1 MNRRTMI
8 LAAGA
13 VAVFGLYLLD
23 QGYTRLI
30 EKPMGLAET
39 QLAATRK
46 SLGDAKAEQVSG
58 RRLANRLE
66 EYAERALPHDP
77 ALARA
82 AYQKWLLGLVERHQ
96 MGSVA
101 INAETPQPIEV
112 RGRVNRRQRRLVGH
126 TIRYGLRARTT
137 LAHWADFLDEFR
149 RSAHLHKVTR
159 FAINPV
165 AGGSEIDLTATVE
178 ALSLD
183 AAPREETLS
192 EWVRVETPDAAA
204 ADYRQITERNLF
216 ARGISPEL
224 AAIRLGAITRGRGGI
239 DQAWFRVGRPA
250 KTQIVKAGESLS
262 LPLHS
267 IQIRQIETER
277 VLVAVNDV
285 TGWLRLGESLGTL
298 LGVEV
303 KPEVEGV
310 EKETGSEDGATAEGA
325 AESPAGT
332 SPPVTLPAGTAGGG
346 AASGAA
352 SSAASSAASGVGTGK
367 VEGSK

>member
-1 MNRRTMI
+1 
-8 LAAGA
+8 
-13 VAVFGLYLLD
+13 
-23 QGYTRLI
+23 
-30 EKPMGLAET
+30 
-39 QLAATRK
+39 
-46 SLGDAKAEQVSG
+46 
-58 RRLANRLE
+58 
-66 EYAERALPHDP
+66 
-77 ALARA
+77 
-82 AYQKWLLGLVERHQ
+82 
-96 MGSVA
+96 
-101 INAETPQPIEV
+101 
-112 RGRVNRRQRRLVGH
+112 
-126 TIRYGLRARTT
+126 
-137 LAHWADFLDEFR
+137 
-149 RSAHLHKVTR
+149 
-159 FAINPV
+159 
-165 AGGSEIDLTATVE
+165 
-178 ALSLD
+178 
-183 AAPREETLS
+183 
-192 EWVRVETPDAAA
+192 
-204 ADYRQITERNLF
+204 
-216 ARGISPEL
+216 L

-346 AASGAA
+346 EASG
-352 SSAASSAASGVGTGK
+352 AASGVGTGK

>member
-1 MNRRTMI
+1 
-8 LAAGA
+8 
-13 VAVFGLYLLD
+13 
-23 QGYTRLI
+23 
-30 EKPMGLAET
+30 
-39 QLAATRK
+39 
-46 SLGDAKAEQVSG
+46 
-58 RRLANRLE
+58 
-66 EYAERALPHDP
+66 
-77 ALARA
+77 
-82 AYQKWLLGLVERHQ
+82 
-96 MGSVA
+96 
-101 INAETPQPIEV
+101 
-112 RGRVNRRQRRLVGH
+112 
-126 TIRYGLRARTT
+126 
-137 LAHWADFLDEFR
+137 
-149 RSAHLHKVTR
+149 LHKVTQ

-267 IQIRQIETER
+267 IQIRQIEPER
-277 VLVAVNDV
+277 VLVAVNV

-310 EKETGSEDGATAEGA
+310 EKETGSDDGATAEGA
-325 AESPAGT
+325 ATSPVGTLPVGTSPTGT

-346 AASGAA
+346 EATGAASGD
-352 SSAASSAASGVGTGK
+352 GTGK